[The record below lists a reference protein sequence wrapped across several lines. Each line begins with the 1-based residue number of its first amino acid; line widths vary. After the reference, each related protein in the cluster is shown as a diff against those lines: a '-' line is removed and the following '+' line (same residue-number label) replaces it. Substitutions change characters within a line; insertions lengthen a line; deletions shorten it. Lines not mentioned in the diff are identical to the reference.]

1 MRKQREL
8 RAFQHTQ
15 RNTHNA
21 TYNATH
27 NATHT
32 TQHTA
37 GQQRNTRNGCRLPFL
52 CCLFSVPAGSEQKAN
67 NSASEGKAERE
78 EKGCE
83 HSFRNRSIMLEAVTE
98 ACWSPIL
105 ALPARALARI
115 EVGLRGS
122 TELRELRTFLRCWLP
137 FLSLSAVSKRRRTRG
152 EQQRQRTKG
161 GGRRKRHPAPWKTQR
176 GAVYR
181 EGGDRNAVALER
193 AGTSR
198 CTRDDHGKAVHF
210 QSSDCKMDLR
220 FVQYFVCTNKYTRR
234 AASSAPSSNLECCC
248 SCKYMWTIVQH
259 DGPKH
264 LEMWC
269 FVCTNKCARRSAGPV
284 TPS

>member
-1 MRKQREL
+1 
-8 RAFQHTQ
+8 
-15 RNTHNA
+15 
-21 TYNATH
+21 
-27 NATHT
+27 
-32 TQHTA
+32 
-37 GQQRNTRNGCRLPFL
+37 
-52 CCLFSVPAGSEQKAN
+52 
-67 NSASEGKAERE
+67 
-78 EKGCE
+78 
-83 HSFRNRSIMLEAVTE
+83 MLEAVTE

-264 LEMWC
+264 LEMWLNEALTSRREAVEHRVQKDTARARALLDQAC
-269 FVCTNKCARRSAGPV
+269 WRTNSRRSAPPRRHGQFEVIRATLLEDSPHLLRGLCMRTHRAA
-284 TPS
+284 TPR